1 MRPKQTVEEENE
13 ISRDPWIAIYKEEKS
28 DA

>member
-13 ISRDPWIAIYKEEKS
+13 ISRDPWIAKYKKKKS